1 MSDCLH
7 TTNDIKHC
15 RSNQHMH
22 IFTMLMSRKTSKAT
36 LTRSCCW
43 YMGHRPLGVD
53 TELNGHLQPP
63 LKATGK
69 GGSGSFH
76 YIYYTDTLKVW
87 LPLRR

>member
-1 MSDCLH
+1 
-7 TTNDIKHC
+7 
-15 RSNQHMH
+15 
-22 IFTMLMSRKTSKAT
+22 
-36 LTRSCCW
+36 
-43 YMGHRPLGVD
+43 MGHRPLGVD
-53 TELNGHLQPP
+53 TELNGHPQPP